1 MRAFIKGLGALAL
14 LTALLLGAV
23 EVVAF
28 FARRIGRQM
37 FHGVNP
43 TVSAAAVAA
52 MSTVAVAV
60 ATLVIGRYFE
70 RRAAVETEI
79 RSSKIPVYSR
89 LVESLLRM
97 ILRGEAAA
105 SGTEE
110 MVEELRQI
118 TPQLIAWAS
127 DDVLV
132 EWSRFKRSI
141 AEASTDS
148 ERESALFDLEKL
160 LMAIRRDYGHKGR
173 TVKEGDLLGLFI
185 NDANELLTRRRNSAR
200 SRPTH

>member
-1 MRAFIKGLGALAL
+1 MRIFIKGLGAFAL
-14 LTALLLGAV
+14 LTAILLGGV

-28 FARRIGRQM
+28 LARRIGQQI

-52 MSTVAVAV
+52 MSTVVVAV
-60 ATLVIGRYFE
+60 ATLVIGRHYE
-70 RRAAVETEI
+70 RRAAVEAEI
-79 RSSKIPVYSR
+79 RSSKIPIYSR

-97 ILRGEAAA
+97 LLRGDAATA
-105 SGTEE
+105 GADRFA
-110 MVEELRQI
+110 EELREI

-127 DDVLV
+127 DDVLI

-141 AEASTDS
+141 SVAST
-148 ERESALFDLEKL
+148 EAETEAALFELEKL
-160 LMAIRRDYGHKGR
+160 LIAIRRDYGHKGQ

-185 NDANELLTRRRNSAR
+185 NDAHELLQRRRNRIRQSSPA
-200 SRPTH
+200 

>member
-1 MRAFIKGLGALAL
+1 MRAFVKGLGALAL
-14 LTALLLGAV
+14 LTALLLGTV

-28 FARRIGRQM
+28 FARRIGRQI

-89 LVESLLRM
+89 LMESLLRM
-97 ILRGEAAA
+97 ILRGDAAA
-105 SGTEE
+105 SSTEE
-110 MVEELRQI
+110 MVEELREI

-185 NDANELLTRRRNSAR
+185 NDANELLARRRNSAR
-200 SRPTH
+200 SRPTS